1 MDKVHENLAHMSEET
16 VNTWG
21 KLMGGKYM
29 EIRQHKGIQQKVC
42 VCSYC
47 IVLITRFYG
56 INYNVV
62 DF

>member
-1 MDKVHENLAHMSEET
+1 
-16 VNTWG
+16 
-21 KLMGGKYM
+21 MGGKYM